1 MRFLL
6 VAGDGGLHRRRG
18 EEEGE
23 KPSLIHSVSCFL
35 LAAAREPTRRQWRW
49 CVEETRVHCS
59 YSSRSLPDT
68 VMLVQKAIPV
78 ISDCFGANFCNFK
91 IG

>member
-1 MRFLL
+1 L

-49 CVEETRVHCS
+49 RVERTRRHCS
-59 YSSRSLPDT
+59 WCPWLHRNVPSKFQDFLEA
-68 VMLVQKAIPV
+68 VFV
-78 ISDCFGANFCNFK
+78 ISK
-91 IG
+91 V